1 MIEISVDDRELQAAL
16 RNLQQVTGNLRPALQ
31 KIGDKLKES
40 TQQRFASQT
49 APDGSAWMGNA
60 ESTIERKGR
69 NQPLTE
75 HGTLGDT
82 IDYQLLGNDGVQI
95 GSPIE
100 DYAAMMQFGGTH
112 AEFPALWGDI
122 PARPFL
128 GISTDD
134 RNTVLDILTRHLE
147 RAL

>member
-31 KIGDKLKES
+31 KIGDKLKDS
-40 TQQRFASQT
+40 TQQRFGSQT
-49 APDGSAWMGNA
+49 APDGSAWLGNA
-60 ESTIERKGR
+60 ESTIARKGR
-69 NQPLTE
+69 SQPLTE

-82 IDYQLLGNDGVQI
+82 IDSQLLGNDGVQI
-95 GSPIE
+95 GSPMK
-100 DYAAMMQFGGTH
+100 YAAMMQFGGTK

-128 GISTDD
+128 GISADD
-134 RNTVLDILTRHLE
+134 RNAVIEIITRHLE
-147 RAL
+147 QAV